1 MTQNELPHKEGRHT
15 YKPSAYDN
23 KQNMC
28 TQTIK
33 LFFENS
39 LIKGTLVLVYNKY
52 PLYKETFLVKCIC
65 LHWKKRVINVL
76 ALFHSVSFV

>member
-1 MTQNELPHKEGRHT
+1 MARFRVNYLTRRAGHAH
-15 YKPSAYDN
+15 KPSANDN

-39 LIKGTLVLVYNKY
+39 LIKGTLVLFYNKY
-52 PLYKETFLVKCIC
+52 PLCKEAFLVKCIC
-65 LHWKKRVINVL
+65 LH
-76 ALFHSVSFV
+76 